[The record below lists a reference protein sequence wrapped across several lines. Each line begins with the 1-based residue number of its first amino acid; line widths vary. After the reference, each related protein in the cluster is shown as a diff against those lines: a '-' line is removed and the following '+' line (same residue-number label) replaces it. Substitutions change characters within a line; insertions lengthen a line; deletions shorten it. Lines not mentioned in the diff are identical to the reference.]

1 MYAVSNDPIVVYETY
16 LDSGSVISNW
26 AQPVVYQRPPL
37 TLDLVLAADPR
48 RWMTGRFPPP
58 VEVHAASLP
67 LPEVDPPCERPR
79 APVLLLAR
87 LRERRPLRG
96 RSGRPH

>member
-1 MYAVSNDPIVVYETY
+1 VYAVSNDPIVIYET
-16 LDSGSVISNW
+16 STPTPSSPTGRK
-26 AQPVVYQRPPL
+26 PVVYQRPPL